1 MPKIVVLTGGIGSG
15 KSTVSGIFKSL
26 KVKIIDTDIISKKL
40 TGKNGAAIRIL
51 KDNFDNKFFNL
62 DGSLNKEKIRYEIF
76 SDIEKKIK
84 IEKILHPMISKEVE
98 IETRTAKSP
107 YVIHVVPLWVE
118 KNKNSKSTIWKLIV
132 VDCYEKIQ
140 KQRAIS
146 RSKIDADTFD
156 QIKNNQVT
164 RQTRLD
170 AADYIIDNNGVV
182 SSLKTQVARIH
193 KYLINNL

>member
-15 KSTVSGIFKSL
+15 KSTVSDIFKSL

-156 QIKNNQVT
+156 QIKSNQVT